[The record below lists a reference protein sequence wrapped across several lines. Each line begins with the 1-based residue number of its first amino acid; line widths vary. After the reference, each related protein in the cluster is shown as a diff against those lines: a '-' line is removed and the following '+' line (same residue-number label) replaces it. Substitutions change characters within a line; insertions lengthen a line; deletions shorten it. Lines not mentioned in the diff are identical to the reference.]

1 MCGFPSSQT
10 SCSLLTNCVSLN
22 NEWELE
28 HVQDR
33 IFFFPRK
40 FYIDGIIAENPQD
53 TVVSAIKMSSR
64 TSEMTN
70 EEKEPLLQAWSLEFE
85 SGN

>member
-1 MCGFPSSQT
+1 M
-10 SCSLLTNCVSLN
+10 
-22 NEWELE
+22 
-28 HVQDR
+28 QDR